1 MTKKERFMT
10 FVFLGAIA
18 RDLSR
23 GTRDSQL
30 IALQADQIP
39 ETDIPLNPWNAAK
52 VFLAYVDGRTAA
64 HRWMRIPRG

>member
-30 IALQADQIP
+30 IALHADQIP
-39 ETDIPLNPWNAAK
+39 EADIPLNPWNAAK
-52 VFLAYVDGRTAA
+52 VYLAYVDGRTPA
-64 HRWMRIPRG
+64 HRWMRVRRG